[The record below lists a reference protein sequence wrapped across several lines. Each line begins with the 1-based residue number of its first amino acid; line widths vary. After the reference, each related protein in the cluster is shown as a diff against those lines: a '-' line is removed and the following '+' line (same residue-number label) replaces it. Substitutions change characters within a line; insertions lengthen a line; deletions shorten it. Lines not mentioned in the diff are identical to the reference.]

1 MFILTI
7 AFLDREEDGVSF
19 IAIEDQLARLIECPY
34 SFNTKPLPGMNI
46 ICITRFHYIFII
58 YLKKTSIKTSPYSL
72 VERVSPHCGKCRLWV
87 QLSLRPVLNTYVSI
101 NVIIMLFYII

>member
-1 MFILTI
+1 MFILTT

-19 IAIEDQLARLIECPY
+19 IAIEDQLARLVECPH

-58 YLKKTSIKTSPYSL
+58 YLKKLQLRL
-72 VERVSPHCGKCRLWV
+72 VHTALLREFLHTAVSVGCGFNFHSG
-87 QLSLRPVLNTYVSI
+87 Q
-101 NVIIMLFYII
+101 F